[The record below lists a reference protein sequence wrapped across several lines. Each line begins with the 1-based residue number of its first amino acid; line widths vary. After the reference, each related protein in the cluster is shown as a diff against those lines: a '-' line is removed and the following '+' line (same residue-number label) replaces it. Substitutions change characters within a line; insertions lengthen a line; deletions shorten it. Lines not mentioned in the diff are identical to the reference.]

1 MGRIAKVIASS
12 MGLTGFAIACMA
24 GLSAGN
30 PTNLIL
36 IRSLVAMIGC
46 YLLGSILGA
55 AAEWVV
61 NQHLAEYK
69 AKNPIP
75 QFRPESEE
83 IIEVDEASEDLAQ
96 IAQTAQGDASE
107 RKAA

>member
-12 MGLTGFAIACMA
+12 MGLTGFAIACIA
-24 GLSAGN
+24 GLTAGN

-36 IRSLVAMIGC
+36 IRSLVTMIAC
-46 YLLGSILGA
+46 YLLGSIIGA
-55 AAEWVV
+55 VAEWVV

-75 QFRPESEE
+75 EYRPEREE
-83 IIEVDEASEDLAQ
+83 LIEVEEVSDEVAQ
-96 IAQTAQGDASE
+96 PAQAAQTGAPD

>member
-12 MGLTGFAIACMA
+12 MGLTGFAIACIA
-24 GLSAGN
+24 GLSVGN

-36 IRSLVAMIGC
+36 IRSLIAMIGC

-55 AAEWVV
+55 VAEWVI

-69 AKNPIP
+69 ANNPIP
-75 QFRPESEE
+75 EYRAEKEE
-83 IIEVDEASEDLAQ
+83 IIEVDEAPEESSQITQPAQ
-96 IAQTAQGDASE
+96 PDAPQRE
-107 RKAA
+107 AA